1 MNWARRELDHYV
13 EIQEI
18 ISFMKTLGLNPGQL
32 HKESTDENFG
42 ETYYE

>member
-1 MNWARRELDHYV
+1 MNWAKRELDHYV

-18 ISFMKTLGLNPGQL
+18 ISFMKILGLNPGQL
-32 HKESTDENFG
+32 GKESFDKKFG